1 LGAGVGLALEAD
13 EAAAIV
19 TFFFFDVG
27 VLSGIDD
34 GVVAFRLVGDGV
46 QRK

>member
-13 EAAAIV
+13 AAAAIV
-19 TFFFFDVG
+19 TFFFFVG